1 MDSRRLR
8 DLREAYGSIY
18 ESEVE
23 LTEEQVWEEV
33 ESWVSSLL
41 EDGYDLSEYTWEEL
55 YEEYLNEMGQ
65 TRTTG
70 QKTPEQIRQEAGD
83 RATNQRAQ
91 LGVVKTNKG
100 YIAKPGA
107 TSYDPD
113 KGAEAI
119 RLATRLNKETGLG
132 RQKPVTP
139 LTKPPAAPILPP
151 PGRTPPT
158 PATRAS
164 SSGSIAPRP
173 ATSAPPRPAASS
185 PTKPTGPA
193 IGKLGS
199 TSFERR
205 TPTSAELRAAQAV
218 RATQKASGQDT
229 SSVKN
234 AEKALQAAQKTNLPT
249 TGPSPAI
256 PSASSVTA
264 SVAKANSPAVINRP
278 APAGSALAA
287 QQKSK
292 SIMQKQSYEWGST
305 SKLVEGIADAYSSIY
320 EAKKKIDQ
328 DEDNDNDFADV
339 RIARMIASGVPKA
352 KAIAMVKD
360 KSYNE
365 AYVPWDFGPRDKAKA
380 KHTELAARKAAGGS
394 APGTATRAN
403 TIASVGREMRTTLDK
418 NSAAT
423 GTNPAKQGLQPA
435 TQRHTAAAL
444 RGAGG
449 GMTASKAYDVKPLKP
464 ASKGPKGGGSSAQGV
479 GSPSGTG
486 RYQVG
491 GGQGYGISG
500 IKLADDFTLWINDL
514 IDEGYDLSEYT
525 WEDMFE
531 IYEETQ
537 LDEATRMRKELG
549 KEGETATR
557 KELARRSNA
566 YQRSGSVDRTIAA
579 AERGARNPY
588 VAMGKNETESDY
600 SKRKQQKSKTLT
612 RLASNRRGSVR
623 DKPRAGLRGYAAKVE
638 GDDRDLQSARSS
650 ARSAGTLTPAEKKGL
665 GEDFE
670 LWVNDLIEEGYDLS
684 DYTWDE
690 MAEIYEETELE
701 KKKAKEAAIA
711 ARRARVAQLQSQ
723 GRVMTSAKRTSGA
736 AAQRKEEKRA
746 EALERAA
753 NAILRQTTGSSGKV
767 SDKPMGSV
775 APAPKEEAPEAN
787 RRLKTGLRRDTLG
800 TAADDALK
808 GVKKEEYEIYE
819 AILDYLLENNF
830 ADTQDN
836 ADVIIENMSEEW
848 AYEILEGYKK
858 LPVAK
863 MSGQIGRKLKVH
875 DPKYYKP
882 GALTQAKKLVK
893 VMDTHSER
901 KAKVRGEGQ
910 ALLNKI
916 RGGK

>member
-1 MDSRRLR
+1 MDSKRLR
-8 DLREAYGSIY
+8 DLREAYGAIY
-18 ESEVE
+18 EPEVE

-41 EDGYDLSEYTWEEL
+41 EEGYDLSDYTWEEM
-55 YEEYLNEMGQ
+55 YEAYLEEAPIYSKNDNRVTDFFGKLSKLGSV
-65 TRTTG
+65 RTPVDRSKGIYGVQVTKGSSSRKPPMPGLPGDAAQPGTG
-70 QKTPEQIRQEAGD
+70 
-83 RATNQRAQ
+83 
-91 LGVVKTNKG
+91 
-100 YIAKPGA
+100 
-107 TSYDPD
+107 
-113 KGAEAI
+113 
-119 RLATRLNKETGLG
+119 
-132 RQKPVTP
+132 PVSNRVGT
-139 LTKPPAAPILPP
+139 PAAPILPS
-151 PGRTPPT
+151 
-158 PATRAS
+158 PARAS

-173 ATSAPPRPAASS
+173 AASAPAPRPAPTASRPA
-185 PTKPTGPA
+185 PTAPAKPTGPA
-193 IGKLGS
+193 VGKLGS

-205 TPTSAELRAAQAV
+205 TPTSAELKAAQAA
-218 RATQKASGQDT
+218 RSGGASP
-229 SSVKN
+229 
-234 AEKALQAAQKTNLPT
+234 EKALQAAQKTNLPT
-249 TGPSPAI
+249 TGPTPAI
-256 PSASSVTA
+256 PNAA
-264 SVAKANSPAVINRP
+264 SVSSSMASFKPRDMTKNPLKP
-278 APAGSALAA
+278 TAPTTM
-287 QQKSK
+287 KN
-292 SIMQKQSYEWGST
+292 SYEWGST
-305 SKLVEGIADAYSSIY
+305 SKLVDGIADAYSSIY
-320 EAKKKIDQ
+320 EAKKVDQ
-328 DEDNDNDFADV
+328 DKDGDNDFADV
-339 RIARMIASGVPKA
+339 RIARLIASGVPKA

-380 KHTELAARKAAGGS
+380 KHTELAARKRAGGS

-464 ASKGPKGGGSSAQGV
+464 ASKPKGGGSSVQGA
-479 GSPSGTG
+479 GSSSGTG

-537 LDEATRMRKELG
+537 LDEATRMRRELG

-579 AERGARNPY
+579 AERGAKNPY
-588 VAMGKNETESDY
+588 VARGKNETEAEHN
-600 SKRKQQKSKTLT
+600 KRKQEKSQTLT
-612 RLASNRRGSVR
+612 RLAANRRGSVR

-638 GDDRDLQSARSS
+638 GSDRDLQSARSS

-670 LWVNDLIEEGYDLS
+670 LWVNGLVEEGYDLS

-701 KKKAKEAAIA
+701 KKQAKEAAIK
-711 ARRARVAQLQSQ
+711 ARRARISELQSQ
-723 GRVMTSAKRTSGA
+723 GRVMTSTKRTSGA

-767 SDKPMGSV
+767 SDKPMGSQ

-830 ADTQDN
+830 AETQDN
-836 ADVIIENMSEEW
+836 ADVIIENMSEDW

-863 MSGQIGRKLKVH
+863 MIKQAAYKAYYASKDGDEKV
-875 DPKYYKP
+875 DK
-882 GALTQAKKLVK
+882 QVAKMARVASR
-893 VMDTHSER
+893 HSTIKG

>member
-1 MDSRRLR
+1 MTVYNKQRAAGDFKG
-8 DLREAYGSIY
+8 A
-18 ESEVE
+18 
-23 LTEEQVWEEV
+23 TETGKSVWAA
-33 ESWVSSLL
+33 SNPTLA
-41 EDGYDLSEYTWEEL
+41 
-55 YEEYLNEMGQ
+55 NKP
-65 TRTTG
+65 
-70 QKTPEQIRQEAGD
+70 KTPNPRMNKTFGYQTGNSLKEQQS
-83 RATNQRAQ
+83 RADTIINSGKVAA
-91 LGVVKTNKG
+91 
-100 YIAKPGA
+100 IKP
-107 TSYDPD
+107 
-113 KGAEAI
+113 
-119 RLATRLNKETGLG
+119 
-132 RQKPVTP
+132 KPM
-139 LTKPPAAPILPP
+139 
-151 PGRTPPT
+151 
-158 PATRAS
+158 
-164 SSGSIAPRP
+164 
-173 ATSAPPRPAASS
+173 
-185 PTKPTGPA
+185 
-193 IGKLGS
+193 
-199 TSFERR
+199 
-205 TPTSAELRAAQAV
+205 
-218 RATQKASGQDT
+218 TQ
-229 SSVKN
+229 
-234 AEKALQAAQKTNLPT
+234 
-249 TGPSPAI
+249 
-256 PSASSVTA
+256 
-264 SVAKANSPAVINRP
+264 
-278 APAGSALAA
+278 
-287 QQKSK
+287 QQS
-292 SIMQKQSYEWGST
+292 SYEWGST

-320 EAKKKIDQ
+320 EAKKVDQ
-328 DEDNDNDFADV
+328 DKDGDNDFADV
-339 RIARMIASGVPKA
+339 RVARLIASGVSKEE
-352 KAIAMVKD
+352 AIRRVRD
-360 KSYNE
+360 KSYNKKNGLGE
-365 AYVPWDFGPRDKAKA
+365 AAVGWNTGKNKSGLSPEEKTTLKFIQHGLSNKPGDPERAEQLALVHQNMTDAIKQTPKGRLKKVGPIASKRFMNAAIRQRGGNQPSVPIKTVPGLKDAN
-380 KHTELAARKAAGGS
+380 RKA
-394 APGTATRAN
+394 
-403 TIASVGREMRTTLDK
+403 
-418 NSAAT
+418 
-423 GTNPAKQGLQPA
+423 Q
-435 TQRHTAAAL
+435 
-444 RGAGG
+444 
-449 GMTASKAYDVKPLKP
+449 SK
-464 ASKGPKGGGSSAQGV
+464 
-479 GSPSGTG
+479 
-486 RYQVG
+486 
-491 GGQGYGISG
+491 
-500 IKLADDFTLWINDL
+500 IKAEESFELWIDTL
-514 IDEGYDLSEYT
+514 INEGYDLSEYT

-600 SKRKQQKSKTLT
+600 SKRKQEKSKTLT

-638 GDDRDLQSARSS
+638 GSDRDLQSARSS

-858 LPVAK
+858 LPVGKMIKQAAYKAYYASKDGDEKVDKQVAK
-863 MSGQIGRKLKVH
+863 MARVASR
-875 DPKYYKP
+875 
-882 GALTQAKKLVK
+882 
-893 VMDTHSER
+893 HSTIKG

-916 RGGK
+916 RGEK